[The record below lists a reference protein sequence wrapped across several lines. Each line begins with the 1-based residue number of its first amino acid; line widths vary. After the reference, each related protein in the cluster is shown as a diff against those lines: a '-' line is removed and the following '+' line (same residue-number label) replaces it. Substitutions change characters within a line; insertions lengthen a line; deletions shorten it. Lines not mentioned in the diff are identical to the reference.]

1 LLFLYLL
8 TFLNNYNKI
17 NNTKKPFLFQMSPV
31 KISVLMAVFNTPFDS
46 IKRAL
51 DSVMNQDLRDF
62 ELLVVDD
69 SSIDLGIQLISY

>member
-1 LLFLYLL
+1 
-8 TFLNNYNKI
+8 
-17 NNTKKPFLFQMSPV
+17 
-31 KISVLMAVFNTPFDS
+31 MAVFNTPFDS